1 MIFRAVWATGAVGTL
16 REAIEDVSLQTQGL
30 ACNGTFRRDAPKP

>member
-16 REAIEDVSLQTQGL
+16 REAIEDISLQTKGL
-30 ACNGTFRRDAPKP
+30 ASNGTFRRDAPSP